1 LTPVILG
8 GLKALIEKIKTVKE
22 LEINKEVVTSSSAA
36 VLARVYEPG
45 LYAVSKFIA
54 KRGGSFEQSRD
65 IFHDALLILLKETQR
80 GKNIESEV
88 EYVVGISKHLWYRKI
103 KEDIT
108 ERTGH
113 LQLEIESEKPCQISE
128 TKVLEFLLLSGK
140 RCLDMLTAFYFKKQ
154 SITEV
159 ARDYH
164 YSSEHSASVQKY
176 KCIEKLRETI
186 RTKSMSYEDF
196 FE

>member
-1 LTPVILG
+1 
-8 GLKALIEKIKTVKE
+8 LKER
-22 LEINKEVVTSSSAA
+22 EINKEVLTSSSTA

-80 GKNIESEV
+80 GKKIESEV

-103 KEDIT
+103 KQDIT

-113 LQLEIESEKPCQISE
+113 SELEIEMESSSQIIE
-128 TKVLEFLLLSGK
+128 TKVLNFLLLSGK
-140 RCLDMLTAFYFKKQ
+140 RCLDMLTAFYFKNQ

-159 ARDYH
+159 AKTYH
-164 YSSEHSASVQKY
+164 YSSEHSVSVQKY

-186 RTKSMSYEDF
+186 RTKSNVI
-196 FE
+196 